1 MYYNK
6 KDSSYRKGPGTI
18 ISYDNKH
25 VFVSHGG
32 TYIWVSPCN
41 LQLVNKVEE
50 DLSTS
55 DDCQK
60 CRDMI
65 DLQNESKVNEVDEDS
80 DTDDVIL
87 DLQKTENKEN
97 ISEHEVNDVNELAN
111 TINQIDLHT
120 DNANP
125 TKKKSVCT
133 LIRK

>member
-6 KDSSYRKGPGTI
+6 KDSSYRIGPGTI

-60 CRDMI
+60 CSDMI
-65 DLQNESKVNEVDEDS
+65 DLQKESKVNEVDEDS
-80 DTDDVIL
+80 DTNDVIL
-87 DLQKTENKEN
+87 DLQDGKQRKYIRTWSKWRQWT
-97 ISEHEVNDVNELAN
+97 AN
-111 TINQIDLHT
+111 MINQIDLHT

-125 TKKKSVCT
+125 TKKKIG
-133 LIRK
+133 LHPH